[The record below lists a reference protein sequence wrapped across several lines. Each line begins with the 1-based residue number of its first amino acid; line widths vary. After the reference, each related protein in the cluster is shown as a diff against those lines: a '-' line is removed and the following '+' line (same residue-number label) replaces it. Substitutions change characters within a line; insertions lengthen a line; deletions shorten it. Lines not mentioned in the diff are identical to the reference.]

1 MMIVPSMLGTAL
13 SLIEQSTVTLAA
25 MVVLTTLAANGLLPG
40 FLASLIQP
48 GGILEVFN
56 DPLYR
61 VTLLSAA
68 IVSTVVVLLVVV
80 IGGGFVYSAEYS
92 IYLEAW
98 NHDMTSFSS
107 IIEKGRRYWKPMAWT
122 FFLAN
127 LITWG
132 PVILAYGIV
141 LVAATSARTL
151 QGIFILL
158 VSSYFLEFAL
168 LGSLILALFT
178 IYAYPAVVVSQ
189 TSGMRAIKNSFR
201 VASHNLGT
209 TFTYAAVRVIF
220 QVLLT
225 AVVLSAG
232 MIGIPLASFS
242 AAILTLVLTP
252 ILHSTKTMIYY
263 FAEPDVPEVP
273 FQLSN
278 PIWRDI
284 ARRLPRSGWLKIKA
298 GLVETGKFLTD
309 LRSTIFHLSSIL
321 GLIVGILLGIYVA
334 NNGIVSFLLSH
345 GYRQGRIN
353 PLVLQ
358 TVPPILGL
366 DIFLN
371 NWLVSIATGLAGL
384 GFGVPS
390 FATIMFNGFLLG
402 IVLQLSP
409 TITMFNAA
417 ILPHGII
424 EIPSFILAGST
435 GIKLGYAALKAKLS
449 PSDENYDYL
458 SKVLRQT
465 VYVLVGLAPLFFIA
479 GLIEADL
486 TPTIMRMFGWT

>member
-1 MMIVPSMLGTAL
+1 MIVL
-13 SLIEQSTVTLAA
+13 TVF
-25 MVVLTTLAANGLLPG
+25 AANGLLPS
-40 FLASLIQP
+40 FLNSLAQP
-48 GGILEVFN
+48 GGIFRIFN
-56 DPLYR
+56 EPLYQ
-61 VTLLSAA
+61 
-68 IVSTVVVLLVVV
+68 STVIPVAIASIVIVFLVMI
-80 IGGGFVYSAEYS
+80 IGSGFVYSGEYS
-92 IYLEAW
+92 IYLDAW
-98 NHDMTSFSS
+98 SKDKTSFSS
-107 IIEKGRRYWKPMAWT
+107 IIENGRRYWKGMGWT

-132 PVILAYGIV
+132 PVILAYSI
-141 LVAATSARTL
+141 LLIVAASARTV
-151 QGIFILL
+151 QGILILL

-168 LGSLILALFT
+168 LGSLILGLFT

-189 TSGMRAIKNSFR
+189 TSGLRAIKKSFR

-209 TFTYAAVRVIF
+209 TFTYAAVRIVF
-220 QVLLT
+220 QVLLI

-232 MIGIPLASFS
+232 IIGLPLASFS
-242 AAILTLVLTP
+242 AGILTLLLTP

-263 FAEPDVPEVP
+263 YAEPDVPEMS

-278 PIWRDI
+278 PIWHDI
-284 ARRLPRSGWLKIKA
+284 TRRLPRLAWLKIRA

-309 LRSTIFHLSSIL
+309 IRSMIFHLSSIL
-321 GLIVGILLGIYVA
+321 GFVLGIFLGIYVA
-334 NNGIVSFLLSH
+334 NNGIVTFLLSH
-345 GYRQGRIN
+345 GYQQGRIN

-384 GFGVPS
+384 GFGAPS
-390 FATIMFNGFLLG
+390 FATILFNGFLLG
-402 IVLQLSP
+402 VVLQLSP

-435 GIKLGYAALKAKLS
+435 GMRLGYAALKAKLS
-449 PSDENYDYL
+449 PSAENYGYL
-458 SKVLRQT
+458 SSVLRQT
-465 VYVLVGLAPLFFIA
+465 VYVLVGLAPLFFVA

-486 TPTIMRMFGWT
+486 TPIIMRMFGWT